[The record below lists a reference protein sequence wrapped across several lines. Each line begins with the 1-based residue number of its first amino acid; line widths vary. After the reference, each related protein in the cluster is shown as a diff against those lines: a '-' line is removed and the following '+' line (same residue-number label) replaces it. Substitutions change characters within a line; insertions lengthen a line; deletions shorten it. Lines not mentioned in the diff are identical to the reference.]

1 MKLIPRSG
9 PTLAPGQD
17 SASANWLHQKNTMT
31 NTKTV
36 TKTNTMKMT
45 NTITKTMTVPDLG
58 QL

>member
-17 SASANWLHQKNTMT
+17 SASANWLDQKNTMT

-45 NTITKTMTVPDLG
+45 NTITKK
-58 QL
+58 